1 MPMPVNTLKTRWGSN
16 MYNKTDLLNRTTLK
30 NPDRMKFI
38 TLVSTIGGLCFGY
51 DTGVISGALIFM
63 KDDLGLTPVQE
74 GFITSFLLFG
84 AALGSLFGGYLS
96 DKQGRRKNLL
106 WVAAIFI
113 FGALGTACAWDVPS
127 MIVARFVLG
136 LAVGCASVTVP
147 IYISELARPEQ
158 RERLVTVNE
167 LMIVTGQFLAY
178 TVNAAIVNLYPEM
191 SHNWRIMLAIPALP
205 GALLWVGMLMMPES
219 PRFFMR
225 HGETEK
231 AVKVLETLRS
241 PGEVQKEIKE
251 IQKIIQIDSV
261 KVSLFDELKKPWVI
275 QLILIGLMIVLAT
288 RVTGVNTIMYYAPT
302 VLKSTGLGD
311 AAAVT
316 GAVAN
321 GVVSILATLM
331 GMLLIGKH
339 SRRKMFFTG
348 QIGVTLSLIL
358 IGVSFKVFF
367 HSETLNGIE
376 SVHANFAGASYII
389 LGLML
394 VFLVFMQGWIAPVF
408 WLMLAEIYPLRM
420 RGLGM
425 GIAVFGL
432 WIFDFIIQSVF
443 PILLNHYGGGMTFG
457 FFAATNVIMLILLFK
472 FLPETRGLSL
482 EQIENKFRF

>member
-1 MPMPVNTLKTRWGSN
+1 MLRIHLQK
-16 MYNKTDLLNRTTLK
+16 
-30 NPDRMKFI
+30 PDRMRFI

-63 KDDLGLTPVQE
+63 KYDLNLTPTQE
-74 GFITSFLLFG
+74 GLITSFLLFG

-113 FGALGTACAWDVPS
+113 LGALGTAFAWDVPS

-147 IYISELARPEQ
+147 VYISELARPER

-178 TVNAAIVNLYPEM
+178 TVNAGIVNFYPEL
-191 SHNWRIMLAIPALP
+191 SHSWRIMLAIPAIP
-205 GALLWVGMLMMPES
+205 GALLWIGMLLMPES
-219 PRFFMR
+219 PRFLMR
-225 HGETEK
+225 RGETEE
-231 AVKVLETLRS
+231 AVKVLRTIRS
-241 PGEVQKEIKE
+241 PEEVDREIKE
-251 IQKIIQIDSV
+251 IQRVIQLD
-261 KVSLFDELKKPWVI
+261 KVQLNIFAELKKPWVI

-321 GVVSILATLM
+321 GVVSILATLL
-331 GMLLIGKH
+331 GMVLIGKH
-339 SRRKMFFTG
+339 SRRKIFFTG
-348 QIGVTLSLIL
+348 QAGVTLSLML
-358 IGVSFKVFF
+358 IGLSFKLFF
-367 HSETLNGIE
+367 HSETLNGVE
-376 SVHANFAGASYII
+376 SLHANFAGASYII

-394 VFLVFMQGWIAPVF
+394 LFLVFMQGWIAPVF
-408 WLMLAEIYPLRM
+408 WLMLSEIYPLRI

-432 WIFDFIIQSVF
+432 WIFDFVIQSLF
-443 PILLNHYGGGMTFG
+443 PLLLNHYGGGMTFG
-457 FFAATNVIMLILLFK
+457 FFAASNIVMLLLLMK
-472 FLPETRGLSL
+472 FLPETRGLTL

>member
-1 MPMPVNTLKTRWGSN
+1 
-16 MYNKTDLLNRTTLK
+16 MYNKSHLQ
-30 NPDRMKFI
+30 NPDRMRFI

-63 KDDLGLTPVQE
+63 KYDFNLTPVQE

-113 FGALGTACAWDVPS
+113 IGALGTAFAWNVPS

-147 IYISELARPEQ
+147 VYITELARPAR

-178 TVNAAIVNLYPEM
+178 SMNAGIVNFYPDM
-191 SHNWRIMLAIPALP
+191 SHNWRIMLAIPAIP
-205 GALLWVGMLMMPES
+205 GALLWIGMLMMPES
-219 PRFFMR
+219 PRFLLR
-225 HGETEK
+225 RGETDK
-231 AVKVLETLRS
+231 AIKVLKTIRL
-241 PGEVQKEIKE
+241 PQEVDREVKE
-251 IQKIIQIDSV
+251 IQRVLQIDTV
-261 KVSLFDELKKPWVI
+261 RLNIFAELKKPWVI

-302 VLKSTGLGD
+302 VLKATGLGD

-321 GVVSILATLM
+321 GVVSILATLL
-331 GMLLIGKH
+331 GMVLIGKH
-339 SRRKMFFTG
+339 SRRKIFFTG
-348 QIGVTLSLIL
+348 QAGVTLCLVL
-358 IGVSFKVFF
+358 IGLAFKLFF
-367 HSETLNGIE
+367 HTEIHNGVE
-376 SVHANFAGASYII
+376 SLHADFAGASYII

-394 VFLVFMQGWIAPVF
+394 LFLVFMQGWIAPVF

-432 WIFDFIIQSVF
+432 WIFDFIIQSIF
-443 PILLNHYGGGMTFG
+443 PLLLHRYGGGMTFG
-457 FFAATNVIMLILLFK
+457 FFAATNVVMLILLVK
-472 FLPETRGLSL
+472 FLPETRGLTL

>member
-1 MPMPVNTLKTRWGSN
+1 
-16 MYNKTDLLNRTTLK
+16 MYNKTHLQ
-30 NPDRMKFI
+30 NPQRMRLI
-38 TLVSTIGGLCFGY
+38 TIVSTIGGLCFGY

-63 KDDLGLTPVQE
+63 KYDLNLTPTQE

-106 WVAAIFI
+106 WVAAIFM
-113 FGALGTACAWDVPS
+113 FGALGTALAWSVPS
-127 MIVARFVLG
+127 MIVARFILG

-147 IYISELARPEQ
+147 IYISELARADQ

-178 TVNAAIVNLYPEM
+178 SVNAAIVNLYPEM
-191 SHNWRIMLAIPALP
+191 AHNWRIMLAIPALP
-205 GALLWVGMLMMPES
+205 GALLWFGMLLMPES

-225 HGETEK
+225 RGETDK
-231 AVKVLETLRS
+231 AIKVLKTLRL
-241 PGEVQKEIKE
+241 PEEVDREVKE
-251 IQKIIQIDSV
+251 IQQIIKADAV
-261 KVSLFDELKKPWVI
+261 KFHLLAELKKSWVV
-275 QLILIGLMIVLAT
+275 QLVLIGLMIVLAT

-302 VLKSTGLGD
+302 VLKATGLGD

-321 GVVSILATLM
+321 GVISILATLL
-331 GMLLIGKH
+331 GMALIGKH

-348 QIGVTLSLIL
+348 QAGVTLSLVA
-358 IGVSFKVFF
+358 IGLAFKLFF
-367 HSETLNGIE
+367 HNEIVNGND
-376 SVHANFAGASYII
+376 VLQANFAGASYVI

-408 WLMLAEIYPLRM
+408 WLMLAEIYPLKM
-420 RGLGM
+420 RGIGM
-425 GIAVFGL
+425 GFAVFGL
-432 WIFDFIIQSVF
+432 WIFDFIIQSIF
-443 PILLNHYGGGMTFG
+443 PFLLNHYGGGMTFG
-457 FFAATNVIMLILLFK
+457 FFAATNVMMLILLVK
-472 FLPETRGLSL
+472 YLPETRGMTL

>member
-1 MPMPVNTLKTRWGSN
+1 MLRIHLQK
-16 MYNKTDLLNRTTLK
+16 
-30 NPDRMKFI
+30 PDRMRFI

-63 KDDLGLTPVQE
+63 KYDLNLTPTQE
-74 GFITSFLLFG
+74 GLITSFLLFG

-113 FGALGTACAWDVPS
+113 LGALGTAFAWDVPS

-147 IYISELARPEQ
+147 VYISELARPER

-178 TVNAAIVNLYPEM
+178 TVNAGIVNFYPEL
-191 SHNWRIMLAIPALP
+191 SHSWRIMLAIPAIP
-205 GALLWVGMLMMPES
+205 GALLWIGMLLMPES
-219 PRFFMR
+219 PRFLMR
-225 HGETEK
+225 RGETEE
-231 AVKVLETLRS
+231 AVKVLRTIRS
-241 PGEVQKEIKE
+241 PEEVDREIKE
-251 IQKIIQIDSV
+251 IQRVIQLD
-261 KVSLFDELKKPWVI
+261 KVQLNIFAELKKPWVI

-321 GVVSILATLM
+321 GVVSILATLL
-331 GMLLIGKH
+331 GMVLIGKH
-339 SRRKMFFTG
+339 SRRKIFFTG
-348 QIGVTLSLIL
+348 QAGVTLSLML
-358 IGVSFKVFF
+358 IGLSFKLFF
-367 HSETLNGIE
+367 HSETLNGVE
-376 SVHANFAGASYII
+376 SLHANFAGASYII

-394 VFLVFMQGWIAPVF
+394 LFLVFMQGWIAPVF
-408 WLMLAEIYPLRM
+408 WLMLSEIYPLRI

-432 WIFDFIIQSVF
+432 WIFDFVIQSLF
-443 PILLNHYGGGMTFG
+443 PLLLNHYGGSMTFG
-457 FFAATNVIMLILLFK
+457 FFAASNIVMLLLLMK
-472 FLPETRGLSL
+472 FLPETRGLTL